1 MVFLAAVS
9 SALMLESSELRL
21 AISVSFLVTIFENV
35 FLRHWQNKLG
45 CLCYKMFNLE

>member
-21 AISVSFLVTIFENV
+21 AISVSFLVTIFENF
-35 FLRHWQNKLG
+35 FLRIGKIS
-45 CLCYKMFNLE
+45 